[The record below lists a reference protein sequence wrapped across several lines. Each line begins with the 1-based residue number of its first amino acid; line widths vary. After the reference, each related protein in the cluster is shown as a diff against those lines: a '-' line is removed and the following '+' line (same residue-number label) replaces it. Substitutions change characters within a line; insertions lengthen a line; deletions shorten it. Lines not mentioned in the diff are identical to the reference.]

1 MTNVFLNVR
10 RGWGTI
16 SNCYGFFFQS
26 INELLIDYVIYIM
39 QRNIIETTFIHEF
52 VERGK

>member
-10 RGWGTI
+10 RGWGKYRTVMD
-16 SNCYGFFFQS
+16 FFQS
-26 INELLIDYVIYIM
+26 INVLLIDYVIYIM